1 MTKIDIID
9 MIDEEFEEFE
19 QDRNRRKNLKQLIS
33 FKSSI
38 VNYKEKDITI
48 QEPKLKEKIN
58 TTVYIKNFK
67 NNKNQLF

>member
-1 MTKIDIID
+1 

-19 QDRNRRKNLKQLIS
+19 EDRNRRKNLKQLIS

-38 VNYKEKDITI
+38 ISYNEKDITI
-48 QEPKLKEKIN
+48 QEPKLKKKIN

-67 NNKNQLF
+67 TNKNQLF